1 MRVTRVLC
9 ISFKIDIDKVLR
21 QQIMRFR
28 LSITT
33 LQDVLGLKNAG
44 DLFRLHFSFAH
55 YFHPT
60 FRIIPIAV
68 QVAATVLGSGSQRVP
83 SLQTAYP

>member
-1 MRVTRVLC
+1 
-9 ISFKIDIDKVLR
+9 
-21 QQIMRFR
+21 MRFR

-55 YFHPT
+55 YFYPAFKIT
-60 FRIIPIAV
+60 PIAV
-68 QVAATVLGSGSQRVP
+68 QVAARVLGSGNQIVP
-83 SLQTAYP
+83 FLQIAYP